1 MAKLSAKNVVVS
13 QKVVY
18 TLYGVRWTDDG
29 GEGDG
34 GVGGWERAKDFDR

>member
-1 MAKLSAKNVVVS
+1 MAELSAKNVVVS

-18 TLYGVRWTDDG
+18 TSYGVRWMDNG

-34 GVGGWERAKDFDR
+34 GVGGWERGEGL